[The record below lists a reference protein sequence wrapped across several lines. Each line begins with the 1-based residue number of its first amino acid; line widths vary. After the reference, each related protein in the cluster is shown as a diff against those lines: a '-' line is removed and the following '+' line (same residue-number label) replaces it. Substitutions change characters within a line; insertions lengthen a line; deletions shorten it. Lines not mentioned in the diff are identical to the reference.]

1 MACLLLFR
9 RSLGDSQQTTSWI
22 PSYLRADGTLSIVH
36 RLLISSGSSSPGPNL
51 LAPDQPGPQLRLP
64 DASLNEA
71 MKALTVISSIFI
83 PVTFIVG
90 VYGMN
95 FKYMPEINSPYAY
108 GIVWGVMI
116 AVMISMAL
124 FFKRK
129 NWW

>member
-1 MACLLLFR
+1 V
-9 RSLGDSQQTTSWI
+9 RSETDLIHESNDA
-22 PSYLRADGTLSIVH
+22 YLRDLQDHVNRVLDSIEGDREMLSSIMDIY
-36 RLLISSGSSSPGPNL
+36 LSSNSNK
-51 LAPDQPGPQLRLP
+51 
-64 DASLNEA
+64 LNEA

-95 FKYMPEINSPYAY
+95 FKYMPEIDSPYAY
-108 GIVWGVMI
+108 YIVWGVMI
-116 AVMISMAL
+116 SVMAGMVL